1 MQYGDQKLLVLT
13 KLRPEDDDYSSANI
27 QKKGVSDPV
36 LREFSWVRV
45 DMTVSIQR
53 VEWKKSDLVAFLTLT
68 NKGVLR

>member
-1 MQYGDQKLLVLT
+1 MQ
-13 KLRPEDDDYSSANI
+13 E
-27 QKKGVSDPV
+27 KGVSDPV

-45 DMTVSIQR
+45 NVTVPIQR